1 MAGLSTAS
9 GGSSG
14 GSNNKEFIFSV
25 KINYKEAISKI
36 ADLRQQI
43 DNATKQQKQWKQA
56 LAESEKELKRGTI
69 TQEEFAK
76 RQKQY
81 QEAVSAS
88 KIAVD
93 EYKKS
98 MRDIEKQVK
107 NQIADE
113 KKQEGSLNQLRA
125 ALSKATKAYDEMSR
139 AERNSAKGQELKK
152 HINDITKELKD
163 AEFET
168 ERYYRNVGNYKNAI
182 LEAIGVNGA
191 FGNSV
196 AQMAA
201 GGVKAST
208 MMETATASVKAFGAA
223 CWGLMTNPIVMALAG
238 VAGAG
243 VAFKWW
249 YDYNQG
255 LAEATRLTREFTGET
270 GTALEGIVSSIQA
283 TADVFGKDYLEV
295 LQSMDGLM
303 AQFNISADE
312 AMKAI
317 NDGFEA
323 GADLSGNFLAN
334 IQQYA
339 PIFKDAGLSAEQMVA
354 IIAQT
359 RSGIFS
365 QGGLDAISMA
375 SKRIREMAT
384 GTKDSLNAIGLDA
397 EKISQELSS
406 GMLSTFDVVQ
416 QIAAAMKNFGKDSQE
431 VGDVIKDVFGKQ
443 GAANGIEM
451 LEMLD
456 EMTTSIDEVKEATGE
471 YGEKQE
477 EIRVLTEQING
488 VMNDLFLTSNGG
500 WEDMKQNAT
509 IFAKKSLLAVM
520 NALKGVRDWFVRL
533 YNSSAAFRGIA
544 STIGQTVVA
553 GFKLIGN
560 AAKGLFKVFEGLG
573 DAIDGVFN
581 LDWNKIK
588 QGFRKG
594 LDGLGQISAGGA
606 KVIIE
611 SFNNVKEAVNSGY
624 IEIGDDGVPTET
636 GGNSG
641 GGSGSGG
648 SGGKGNGKGGGK
660 KGGKG
665 SKKSGGKNTSNADK
679 EAEKRKREAE
689 KAAAEAKRLA
699 EQAQKELEQTEKA
712 RYEQMIAMYDAQLK
726 VVADGSEEQKRIEI
740 EKLDAVYAHDRLI
753 AEETILEEG
762 TKQAT
767 LLAMEQ
773 KYAADRFAII
783 QNAAEHE
790 LTEQQKLAEDT
801 YADLENQARL
811 HNEQSEAI
819 ELARLLTMQEQAQLR
834 IDTRQH
840 ELEQLAEIEGL
851 SAEQRAEK
859 EKEINEQIKAD
870 RQAIADAEVD
880 IEVAK
885 NEAIAKST
893 SALGQAM
900 QDFASE
906 NTAFAKM
913 GKVLALGELAIN
925 TGKALS
931 SGISSAMSL
940 PFPANIAAMATTIA
954 SVLANIATAKK
965 TIQSAHFATGGSVEG
980 AGTGTS
986 DSIPAMLSNGESVIN
1001 ARSTGAFAPI
1011 LSTINQMGGG
1021 VPIGVSQTSNQAMG
1035 EEMLARA
1042 VAKGVSA
1049 MRPVVSVEEI
1059 NSVNHRVEVLE
1070 NIGNIG

>member
-1 MAGLSTAS
+1 MAGVSTAS

-36 ADLRQQI
+36 AELRQQI
-43 DNATKQQKQWKQA
+43 NNAKEAQKKWTKDIKDA
-56 LAESEKELKRGTI
+56 EKELITGTI
-69 TQEEFAK
+69 TQDEYNK
-76 RQKQY
+76 KLKQY
-81 QEAVSAS
+81 QQAMSAS

-107 NQIADE
+107 NQIAEE

-152 HINDITKELKD
+152 HIKEITEELKG
-163 AEFET
+163 AEYET

-191 FGNSV
+191 FGNSIT
-196 AQMAA
+196 QLAA
-201 GGVKAST
+201 GGASAST
-208 MMETATASVKAFGAA
+208 MLQTATTSVKAFGAA
-223 CWGLMTNPIVMALAG
+223 CLGLLTNPIVLAIAG
-238 VAGAG
+238 IAGAG
-243 VAFKWW
+243 AAFKWW
-249 YDYNQG
+249 YDYNEG
-255 LAEATRLTREFTGET
+255 LAEATRLTKEFTGLT
-270 GTALEGIVSSIQA
+270 GDALTEVRNSIQA
-283 TADVFGKDYLEV
+283 TTDEFGKDFNEV
-295 LQSMDGLM
+295 LGTMDGLM
-303 AQFNISADE
+303 AQFHISAQE
-312 AMKAI
+312 AMQVI
-317 NDGFEA
+317 NDGFIA

-339 PIFKDAGLSAEQMVA
+339 PIFRDAGLSADQMVA

-375 SKRIREMAT
+375 SKRIREMGSAV
-384 GTKDSLNAIGLDA
+384 KDSLNALGLDA
-397 EKISQELSS
+397 NKIQQELAN
-406 GMLSTFDVVQ
+406 GTMSTFDVIQ
-416 QIAAAMKNFGKDSQE
+416 QVSAAMRQFGADSVE
-431 VGDVIKDVFGKQ
+431 VGNAIKDIFGKQ
-443 GAANGIEM
+443 GAANGVEM
-451 LEMLD
+451 LETLD
-456 EMTTSIDEVKEATGE
+456 QMTTSIEEVKDVTGE

-477 EIRVLTEQING
+477 ELLELDRQIE
-488 VMNDLFLTSNGG
+488 DATSSLFDMTTKG
-500 WEDMKQNAT
+500 WGTTKQEVI
-509 IFAKKSLLAVM
+509 IFAKKGLLYLM
-520 NALKGVRDWFVRL
+520 NALKGVRDWFVRV
-533 YNSSAAFRGIA
+533 YNSSAAFRAIA
-544 STIGQTVVA
+544 STIGNVVVA
-553 GFKLIGN
+553 GFKVIGN
-560 AAKGLFKVFEGLG
+560 AAKGLFTVFEGLG
-573 DAIDGVFN
+573 ESLEGVFT
-581 LDWNKIK
+581 LDWNKVLS
-588 QGFRKG
+588 GFKKG
-594 LDGLGQISAGGA
+594 MGGIAQISVGNA
-606 KVIIE
+606 KV
-611 SFNNVKEAVNSGY
+611 VRDAWNSIKDDTMNGR
-624 IEIGDDGVPTET
+624 IEISEDGTSAEIPS
-636 GGNSG
+636 GSISG
-641 GGSGSGG
+641 GGNG
-648 SGGKGNGKGGGK
+648 SGGKGSGKGSGK
-660 KGGKG
+660 SGGKG
-665 SKKSGGKNTSNADK
+665 SKKSGGKSTTSNADK

-699 EQAQKELEQTEKA
+699 EQAQKELEQIEKS
-712 RYEQMIAMYDAQLK
+712 RYEQLIASYDAQLK
-726 VVADGSEEQKRIEI
+726 VVTEGSEEQKRIEI
-740 EKLDAVYAHDRLI
+740 EKLDAVYAHDRLV
-753 AEETILEEG
+753 AEETIIDEK

-773 KYAADRFAII
+773 KYAADRFAVI
-783 QNAAEHE
+783 QSAAEHE
-790 LTEQQKLAEDT
+790 LTEQQKA
-801 YADLENQARL
+801 ADDVYSELENQARL

-819 ELARLLTMQEQAQLR
+819 ELARLMTMQEQAQLR
-834 IDTRQH
+834 INARQH

-859 EKEINEQIKAD
+859 EKEINEKIKAD
-870 RQAIADAEVD
+870 RQSIADAEVD
-880 IEVAK
+880 IEIAK
-885 NEAIAKST
+885 NEAIASST
-893 SALGQAM
+893 AALGQAM

-940 PFPANIAAMATTIA
+940 PFPANLAAMATTIA

-965 TIQSAHFATGGSVEG
+965 TIQSAHFATGGLVEG
-980 AGTGTS
+980 EGTGTS
-986 DSIPAMLSNGESVIN
+986 DSIQARLSNGESVIN

-1042 VAKGVSA
+1042 VAKGVAA

-1059 NSVNHRVEVLE
+1059 NSVSNRVKVLE